1 MKFVKK
7 FDIVNI
13 YLYTLNEFPRYYY
26 IRRQFMK
33 LLKKWIPIIKLI
45 KEDKWK
51 LIVSGILI
59 FLCGL
64 TGIFTGYLNGA
75 AVEAITNSNINLA
88 IMYLIMYFFIGVL
101 IGTILSGLANSM
113 LLKIESKLTRT
124 LGFNTY
130 KKALNLPAIAFEEMS
145 SGEIINRITNDAD
158 SLSFTFG
165 KMINMISSIVTALV
179 ILVYVFFNSW
189 IVGLILII
197 FLIILYFIIKKYT
210 PLLKD
215 AHKERKTTQDSFTS
229 LANESI
235 RGIREIKTLG
245 IKEQLIINAKKSID
259 NIFKVSK
266 KEIDLETRFNII
278 VSFLK
283 TTLEVGTFIVCII
296 LLYYKQITLTF
307 FIAMTYY
314 IYRYMWFIE
323 CLNDFTQTYQKVS
336 VSLDRVN
343 EILENQKFDDVV
355 FGNTDIKDMKG
366 IIEFKDVSFAYP
378 NEEKV
383 LDDFNLVIEPNKKVA
398 IVGAS
403 GQGKST
409 LFNLITR
416 LFDANAG
423 TISID
428 DVNILDISEECLRK
442 NVSIIRQEPFIF
454 NRTILENF
462 KIIDENIKLKDVKK
476 YVKEAYLDEYIES
489 LPKKYDT
496 LLGEGGVNL
505 SGGQKQRLAIART
518 LAKNSKII
526 LFDEATSAL
535 DNNSQEF
542 IKKSIDNLVK
552 NHTVVIVAHRL
563 STIIDADVIYVID
576 KGRVIASGTHNQ
588 LLTSCDYYKNLYKSE
603 MQEHVK

>member
-1 MKFVKK
+1 MKFIKK
-7 FDIVNI
+7 FDFINI
-13 YLYTLNEFPRYYY
+13 YLYTLNEFPGYYY

-45 KEDKWK
+45 KEDRWR
-51 LIVSGILI
+51 LIVSGILL

-113 LLKIESKLTRT
+113 LLKIESKLTRK

-266 KEIDLETRFNII
+266 KEIDLETRFNIVI
-278 VSFLK
+278 SLLK
-283 TTLEVGTFIVCII
+283 EVLEVGVFIICII

-323 CLNDFTQTYQKVS
+323 CLNDFTETYQKVS

-343 EILENQKFDDVV
+343 EILENQKFNDVV
-355 FGNTDIKDMKG
+355 FGNTDIKNMKG
-366 IIEFKDVSFAYP
+366 IIKFKDVSFSYP

-383 LDDFNLVIEPNKKVA
+383 LDDFNLIIEPNKKIA

-603 MQEHVK
+603 M

>member
-1 MKFVKK
+1 
-7 FDIVNI
+7 
-13 YLYTLNEFPRYYY
+13 
-26 IRRQFMK
+26 MK

-75 AVEAITNSNINLA
+75 AVEAITNYNINLA

-323 CLNDFTQTYQKVS
+323 CLNDFTETYQKVS

-343 EILENQKFDDVV
+343 EILENQKFNDVV
-355 FGNTDIKDMKG
+355 FGNTNINNMKG
-366 IIEFKDVSFAYP
+366 IIKFKDVSFSYP

-383 LDDFNLVIEPNKKVA
+383 LDDFNLIIEPNKKIA

-603 MQEHVK
+603 M

>member
-1 MKFVKK
+1 
-7 FDIVNI
+7 
-13 YLYTLNEFPRYYY
+13 
-26 IRRQFMK
+26 MK

-113 LLKIESKLTRT
+113 LLKIESKLTRK

-245 IKEQLIINAKKSID
+245 IKEQLINNAKKSID

-266 KEIDLETRFNII
+266 KEIDLETRFNIVI
-278 VSFLK
+278 SLLK
-283 TTLEVGTFIVCII
+283 EVLEVGVFIICII

-323 CLNDFTQTYQKVS
+323 CLNDFTETYQKVS

-343 EILENQKFDDVV
+343 EILENQKFNDVV
-355 FGNTDIKDMKG
+355 FGNTNINNMKG
-366 IIEFKDVSFAYP
+366 IIKFKDVSFSYP

-383 LDDFNLVIEPNKKVA
+383 LDDFNLVIEPNKKIA

-603 MQEHVK
+603 M

>member
-1 MKFVKK
+1 
-7 FDIVNI
+7 
-13 YLYTLNEFPRYYY
+13 
-26 IRRQFMK
+26 MK

-113 LLKIESKLTRT
+113 LLKIESKLTRK

-266 KEIDLETRFNII
+266 KEIDLETRFNIVI
-278 VSFLK
+278 SLLK
-283 TTLEVGTFIVCII
+283 EVLEVGVFIICII

-323 CLNDFTQTYQKVS
+323 CLNDFTETYQKVS

-343 EILENQKFDDVV
+343 EILENQKFNDVV
-355 FGNTDIKDMKG
+355 FGNTDIKNMKG
-366 IIEFKDVSFAYP
+366 IIKFKDVSFSYP

-383 LDDFNLVIEPNKKVA
+383 LDDFNLIIEPNKKIA

-576 KGRVIASGTHNQ
+576 KGKVIASGTHNQ

-603 MQEHVK
+603 M

>member
-1 MKFVKK
+1 
-7 FDIVNI
+7 
-13 YLYTLNEFPRYYY
+13 
-26 IRRQFMK
+26 MK

-266 KEIDLETRFNII
+266 KEIDLETRFNIVI
-278 VSFLK
+278 SLLK
-283 TTLEVGTFIVCII
+283 EVLEVGVFIICII

-323 CLNDFTQTYQKVS
+323 CLNDFTETYQKVS

-343 EILENQKFDDVV
+343 EILENQKFNDVV
-355 FGNTDIKDMKG
+355 FGNTNINNMKG
-366 IIEFKDVSFAYP
+366 IIKFKDVSFSYP

-603 MQEHVK
+603 M

>member
-1 MKFVKK
+1 MKFIKK
-7 FDIVNI
+7 FDFINI
-13 YLYTLNEFPRYYY
+13 YLYTLNEFPGYYY

-113 LLKIESKLTRT
+113 LLKIESKLTRK

-259 NIFKVSK
+259 DIFKVSK
-266 KEIDLETRFNII
+266 KEIDLETRFNIVI
-278 VSFLK
+278 SLLK
-283 TTLEVGTFIVCII
+283 EVLEVGVFIICII

-323 CLNDFTQTYQKVS
+323 CLNDFTETYQKVS

-343 EILENQKFDDVV
+343 EILENQKFNDVV
-355 FGNTDIKDMKG
+355 FGNTNINNMKG
-366 IIEFKDVSFAYP
+366 IIKFKDVSFSYP

-383 LDDFNLVIEPNKKVA
+383 LDDFNLIIEPNKKIA

-603 MQEHVK
+603 M

>member
-1 MKFVKK
+1 
-7 FDIVNI
+7 
-13 YLYTLNEFPRYYY
+13 
-26 IRRQFMK
+26 MK

-113 LLKIESKLTRT
+113 LLKIESKLTRK

-189 IVGLILII
+189 IVGLILIV

-259 NIFKVSK
+259 DIFKVSK
-266 KEIDLETRFNII
+266 KEIDLETRFNIVI
-278 VSFLK
+278 SLLK
-283 TTLEVGTFIVCII
+283 EVLEVGVFIICII

-323 CLNDFTQTYQKVS
+323 CLNDFTETYQKVS

-343 EILENQKFDDVV
+343 EILENQKFNDVV
-355 FGNTDIKDMKG
+355 FGNTDIKNMKG
-366 IIEFKDVSFAYP
+366 IIKFKDVSFSYP

-383 LDDFNLVIEPNKKVA
+383 LDDFNLIIEPNKKIA

-576 KGRVIASGTHNQ
+576 KGKVIASGTHNQ

-603 MQEHVK
+603 M

>member
-1 MKFVKK
+1 
-7 FDIVNI
+7 
-13 YLYTLNEFPRYYY
+13 
-26 IRRQFMK
+26 MK

-75 AVEAITNSNINLA
+75 AVEAITNSNISLA

-266 KEIDLETRFNII
+266 KEIDLETRFNIVI
-278 VSFLK
+278 SLLK
-283 TTLEVGTFIVCII
+283 EVLEVGVFIICII

-323 CLNDFTQTYQKVS
+323 CLNDFTETYQKVS

-343 EILENQKFDDVV
+343 EILENQKFNDVV
-355 FGNTDIKDMKG
+355 FGNTNINNMKG
-366 IIEFKDVSFAYP
+366 IIKFKDVSFSYP

-383 LDDFNLVIEPNKKVA
+383 LDDFNLIIEPNKKIA

-588 LLTSCDYYKNLYKSE
+588 LLTSCDYYKNLYKCE
-603 MQEHVK
+603 M

>member
-1 MKFVKK
+1 
-7 FDIVNI
+7 
-13 YLYTLNEFPRYYY
+13 
-26 IRRQFMK
+26 MK

-45 KEDKWK
+45 KEDRWR
-51 LIVSGILI
+51 LIVSGILL

-189 IVGLILII
+189 IVGLILIV

-259 NIFKVSK
+259 DIFKVSK
-266 KEIDLETRFNII
+266 KEIDLETRFNIVI
-278 VSFLK
+278 SLLK
-283 TTLEVGTFIVCII
+283 EVLEVGVFIICII
-296 LLYYKQITLTF
+296 LFYYKQITLTF

-323 CLNDFTQTYQKVS
+323 CLNDFTETYQKVS

-343 EILENQKFDDVV
+343 EILENQKFNDVV
-355 FGNTDIKDMKG
+355 FGNTDIKNMKG
-366 IIEFKDVSFAYP
+366 IIKFKDVSFSYP

-383 LDDFNLVIEPNKKVA
+383 LDDFNLIIEPNKKIA

-576 KGRVIASGTHNQ
+576 KGKVIASGTHNQ

-603 MQEHVK
+603 M

>member
-1 MKFVKK
+1 
-7 FDIVNI
+7 
-13 YLYTLNEFPRYYY
+13 
-26 IRRQFMK
+26 MK

-45 KEDKWK
+45 KEDRWR
-51 LIVSGILI
+51 LIVSGILL

-101 IGTILSGLANSM
+101 IGTLLSGLANSM

-189 IVGLILII
+189 IVGLILIV

-259 NIFKVSK
+259 DIFKVSK

-278 VSFLK
+278 ISLLK
-283 TTLEVGTFIVCII
+283 EVLEVGVFIICII

-323 CLNDFTQTYQKVS
+323 CLNDFTETYQKVS

-343 EILENQKFDDVV
+343 EILENQKFNDVV
-355 FGNTDIKDMKG
+355 FGNTNIKNMKG
-366 IIEFKDVSFAYP
+366 IIKFKDVSFSYP

-383 LDDFNLVIEPNKKVA
+383 LDDFNLIIEPNKKIA

-416 LFDANAG
+416 LFDANDG

-576 KGRVIASGTHNQ
+576 KGKVIASGTHNQ

-603 MQEHVK
+603 M

>member
-1 MKFVKK
+1 
-7 FDIVNI
+7 
-13 YLYTLNEFPRYYY
+13 
-26 IRRQFMK
+26 MK

-189 IVGLILII
+189 IVGLILIV

-210 PLLKD
+210 PLLKN

-259 NIFKVSK
+259 DIFKVSK
-266 KEIDLETRFNII
+266 KEIDLETRFNIVI
-278 VSFLK
+278 SLLK
-283 TTLEVGTFIVCII
+283 EVLEVGVFIICII

-323 CLNDFTQTYQKVS
+323 CLNDFTETYQKVS

-343 EILENQKFDDVV
+343 EILENQKFNDVV
-355 FGNTDIKDMKG
+355 FGNTDIKNMKG
-366 IIEFKDVSFAYP
+366 IIKFKDVSFSYP

-383 LDDFNLVIEPNKKVA
+383 LDDFNLIIEPNKKIA

-603 MQEHVK
+603 M

>member
-1 MKFVKK
+1 
-7 FDIVNI
+7 
-13 YLYTLNEFPRYYY
+13 
-26 IRRQFMK
+26 MK

-51 LIVSGILI
+51 LVVSGIII

-101 IGTILSGLANSM
+101 IGTLLSGLANSM

-189 IVGLILII
+189 IVGLILIV

-259 NIFKVSK
+259 DIFKVSK
-266 KEIDLETRFNII
+266 KEIDLETRFNIVI
-278 VSFLK
+278 SLLK
-283 TTLEVGTFIVCII
+283 EVLEVGVFIICII

-323 CLNDFTQTYQKVS
+323 CLNDFTETYQKVS

-343 EILENQKFDDVV
+343 EILENQKFNDVV
-355 FGNTDIKDMKG
+355 FGNTNIKNMKG
-366 IIEFKDVSFAYP
+366 IIKFKDVSFSYP

-383 LDDFNLVIEPNKKVA
+383 LDDFNLIIEPNKKIA

-603 MQEHVK
+603 M

>member
-1 MKFVKK
+1 MKFIKK
-7 FDIVNI
+7 FDFINI

-266 KEIDLETRFNII
+266 KEIDLETRFNIVI
-278 VSFLK
+278 SLLK
-283 TTLEVGTFIVCII
+283 EVLEVGVFIICII

-323 CLNDFTQTYQKVS
+323 CLNDFTETYQKVS

-343 EILENQKFDDVV
+343 EILENQKFNDVV
-355 FGNTDIKDMKG
+355 FGNTNINNMKG
-366 IIEFKDVSFAYP
+366 IIKFNDVSFSYP

-383 LDDFNLVIEPNKKVA
+383 LDDFNLIIEPNKKIA

-603 MQEHVK
+603 M

>member
-1 MKFVKK
+1 
-7 FDIVNI
+7 
-13 YLYTLNEFPRYYY
+13 
-26 IRRQFMK
+26 MK

-75 AVEAITNSNINLA
+75 AVEAITNSNISLA

-189 IVGLILII
+189 IVGLILIV

-245 IKEQLIINAKKSID
+245 IKEQLINNAKKSID

-266 KEIDLETRFNII
+266 KEIDLETRFNIVI
-278 VSFLK
+278 SLLK
-283 TTLEVGTFIVCII
+283 EVLEVGVFIICII

-323 CLNDFTQTYQKVS
+323 CLNDFTETYQKVS

-343 EILENQKFDDVV
+343 EILENQKFNDVV
-355 FGNTDIKDMKG
+355 FGNTNINNMKG
-366 IIEFKDVSFAYP
+366 IIKFKDVSFSYP

-383 LDDFNLVIEPNKKVA
+383 LDDFNLIIEPNKKIA

-603 MQEHVK
+603 M

>member
-1 MKFVKK
+1 
-7 FDIVNI
+7 
-13 YLYTLNEFPRYYY
+13 
-26 IRRQFMK
+26 MK
-33 LLKKWIPIIKLI
+33 LLKKWVPIIKLI

-64 TGIFTGYLNGA
+64 AGIFTGYLNGA
-75 AVEAITNSNINLA
+75 AVEAITNSNAKLA
-88 IMYLIMYFFIGVL
+88 IMYLTMYFFIGVF
-101 IGTILSGLANSM
+101 IGTILSSLANSM
-113 LLKIESKLTRT
+113 LLKIESKLTRV

-130 KKALNLPAIAFEEMS
+130 KKALNLPAVAFEEMS
-145 SGEIINRITNDAD
+145 GGEIINRITNDTD

-189 IVGLILII
+189 IVGLILIA

-215 AHKERKTTQDSFTS
+215 AHKERKASQDTFTS

-245 IKEQLIINAKKSID
+245 IKNQLITNAKKSIGD
-259 NIFKVSK
+259 IFKISK
-266 KEIDLETRFNII
+266 KEINLETRFNII

-576 KGRVIASGTHNQ
+576 KGKVIASGTHNQ

-603 MQEHVK
+603 M

>member
-1 MKFVKK
+1 MKFIKK
-7 FDIVNI
+7 FDFINI
-13 YLYTLNEFPRYYY
+13 YLYTLNEFPGYYY

-113 LLKIESKLTRT
+113 LLKIESKLTRK

-266 KEIDLETRFNII
+266 KEIDLETRFNIVI
-278 VSFLK
+278 SLLK
-283 TTLEVGTFIVCII
+283 EVLEVGVFIICII

-323 CLNDFTQTYQKVS
+323 CLNDFTETYQKVS

-343 EILENQKFDDVV
+343 EILENQKFNDVV
-355 FGNTDIKDMKG
+355 FGNTDIKNMKG
-366 IIEFKDVSFAYP
+366 IIKFKDVSFSYP

-383 LDDFNLVIEPNKKVA
+383 LDDFNLIIEPNKKIA

-542 IKKSIDNLVK
+542 IKKSIDNFVK

-603 MQEHVK
+603 M

>member
-1 MKFVKK
+1 MKFIKK
-7 FDIVNI
+7 FDFINV

-101 IGTILSGLANSM
+101 IGTILSSLANSM

-197 FLIILYFIIKKYT
+197 FLIILYFIIKRYT

-266 KEIDLETRFNII
+266 KEIDLETRFNIV
-278 VSFLK
+278 VSLLK
-283 TTLEVGTFIVCII
+283 EVLEVGVFIICII

-323 CLNDFTQTYQKVS
+323 CLNDFTETYQKVS

-343 EILENQKFDDVV
+343 EILENQKFNDVV
-355 FGNTDIKDMKG
+355 FGNTNINNMKG
-366 IIEFKDVSFAYP
+366 IIKFNDVSFSYP

-383 LDDFNLVIEPNKKVA
+383 LDDFNLIIEPNKKIA

-603 MQEHVK
+603 M

>member
-1 MKFVKK
+1 MKFIKK
-7 FDIVNI
+7 FDFINI
-13 YLYTLNEFPRYYY
+13 YLYTLNEFPGYYY

-266 KEIDLETRFNII
+266 KEIDLETRFNIVI
-278 VSFLK
+278 SLLK
-283 TTLEVGTFIVCII
+283 EVLEVGVFIICII

-323 CLNDFTQTYQKVS
+323 CLNDFTETYQKVS

-343 EILENQKFDDVV
+343 EILENQKFNDVV
-355 FGNTDIKDMKG
+355 FGNTNINNMKG
-366 IIEFKDVSFAYP
+366 IIKFKDVSFSYP

-383 LDDFNLVIEPNKKVA
+383 LDDFNLIIEPNKKIA

-603 MQEHVK
+603 M

>member
-1 MKFVKK
+1 
-7 FDIVNI
+7 
-13 YLYTLNEFPRYYY
+13 
-26 IRRQFMK
+26 MK
-33 LLKKWIPIIKLI
+33 LLKRWIPLMKLV

-51 LIVSGILI
+51 LIISGILI

-75 AVEAITNSNINLA
+75 AVEAVTSGNVRNAVI
-88 IMYLIMYFFIGVL
+88 YLILYFIIGVL
-101 IGTILSGLANSM
+101 IGTFLAGIANSI
-113 LLKIESKLTRT
+113 LLKIESKLTRVI
-124 LGFNTY
+124 GFNTY
-130 KKALNLPAIAFEEMS
+130 KKALNLPAVAFEEMS
-145 SGEIINRITNDAD
+145 SGEIINRITSDAD

-189 IVGLILII
+189 IVGLILIS
-197 FLIILYFIIKKYT
+197 FLVVLYFIIKKYN

-215 AHKERKTTQDSFTS
+215 AHKERKASQDVFTS

-245 IKEQLIINAKKSID
+245 IKDHLITSAKKNVD
-259 NIFKVSK
+259 DIFKISK
-266 KEIDLETRFNII
+266 KEINLETRFDII

-283 TTLEVGTFIVCII
+283 TTLEVGTFIVCIV

-323 CLNDFTQTYQKVS
+323 CLNDFTQTYQKIS

-343 EILENQKFDDVV
+343 EILENKKYNDVV
-355 FGNTDIKDMKG
+355 FGKTNIEKVKG
-366 IIEFKDVSFAYP
+366 EIEFKNVTFAYP
-378 NEEKV
+378 NEDSV
-383 LDDFNLVIEPNKKVA
+383 LKDFNLVIEPNKKIA

-416 LFDANAG
+416 LFDASKG
-423 TISID
+423 EITID
-428 DVNILDISEECLRK
+428 GVNILDISEECLRK
-442 NVSIIRQEPFIF
+442 NISIIRQDPFIF
-454 NRTILENF
+454 NRTIMENF
-462 KIIDENIKLKDVKK
+462 KIVDEDIKLKEVKACI
-476 YVKEAYLDEYIES
+476 KEAYLDEYIES

-496 LLGEGGVNL
+496 VLGEGGVNL

-518 LAKNSKII
+518 LAKKSKII

-552 NHTVVIVAHRL
+552 DHTVVIVAHRL
-563 STIIDADVIYVID
+563 STIIDADIIYVID
-576 KGRVIASGTHNQ
+576 DGKVIASGTHKT
-588 LLTSCDYYKNLYKSE
+588 LLKSCDYYKNLYKTE
-603 MQEHVK
+603 M

>member
-1 MKFVKK
+1 
-7 FDIVNI
+7 
-13 YLYTLNEFPRYYY
+13 
-26 IRRQFMK
+26 MK

-51 LIVSGILI
+51 LVVSGILL

-101 IGTILSGLANSM
+101 IGTLLSGLANSM

-189 IVGLILII
+189 IVGLILIV

-259 NIFKVSK
+259 DIFKVSK
-266 KEIDLETRFNII
+266 KEIDLETRFNIVI
-278 VSFLK
+278 SLLK
-283 TTLEVGTFIVCII
+283 EVLEVGVFIICII

-323 CLNDFTQTYQKVS
+323 CLNDFTETYQKVS

-343 EILENQKFDDVV
+343 EILENQKFNDVV
-355 FGNTDIKDMKG
+355 FGNTNIKNMKG
-366 IIEFKDVSFAYP
+366 IIKFKDVSFSYP

-383 LDDFNLVIEPNKKVA
+383 LDDFNLIIEPNKKIA

-603 MQEHVK
+603 M

>member
-1 MKFVKK
+1 
-7 FDIVNI
+7 
-13 YLYTLNEFPRYYY
+13 
-26 IRRQFMK
+26 MK

-259 NIFKVSK
+259 GIFKVSK
-266 KEIDLETRFNII
+266 KEIDLETRFNIVI
-278 VSFLK
+278 SLLK
-283 TTLEVGTFIVCII
+283 EVLEVGVFIICII

-323 CLNDFTQTYQKVS
+323 CLNDFTETYQKVS

-343 EILENQKFDDVV
+343 EILENQKFNDVV
-355 FGNTDIKDMKG
+355 FGNTDIKNMKG
-366 IIEFKDVSFAYP
+366 IIKFKDVSFSYP

-383 LDDFNLVIEPNKKVA
+383 LDDFNLIIEPNKKIA

-416 LFDANAG
+416 LFDANDG

-576 KGRVIASGTHNQ
+576 KGKVIASGTHNQ

-603 MQEHVK
+603 M

>member
-1 MKFVKK
+1 
-7 FDIVNI
+7 
-13 YLYTLNEFPRYYY
+13 
-26 IRRQFMK
+26 MK
-33 LLKKWIPIIKLI
+33 LV

-51 LIVSGILI
+51 LIISGILI

-75 AVEAITNSNINLA
+75 AVEAVTTGNVRNAVI
-88 IMYLIMYFFIGVL
+88 YLILYFIIGVL
-101 IGTILSGLANSM
+101 IGTFLAGIANSI
-113 LLKIESKLTRT
+113 LFKIESKLTRAI
-124 LGFNTY
+124 GFNTY
-130 KKALNLPAIAFEEMS
+130 KKALNLPAVAFEEMS
-145 SGEIINRITNDAD
+145 SGEIINRITSDAD
-158 SLSFTFG
+158 SLSFIFG

-189 IVGLILII
+189 IVGLILIL
-197 FLIILYFIIKKYT
+197 FLVILYFVIKKYN

-215 AHKERKTTQDSFTS
+215 AHKERKTSHDVFTS

-245 IKEQLIINAKKSID
+245 IKDHLITSAKKNVD
-259 NIFKVSK
+259 DIFKISK
-266 KEIDLETRFNII
+266 KEINLETRFGII
-278 VSFLK
+278 VGFLK

-323 CLNDFTQTYQKVS
+323 CLNDFTQTYQKIS

-343 EILENQKFDDVV
+343 EILENKKYNDVV
-355 FGNTDIKDMKG
+355 FGKTNLENVKG
-366 IIEFKDVSFAYP
+366 EIEFKNVTFAYP
-378 NEEKV
+378 NEESV
-383 LDDFNLVIEPNKKVA
+383 LKDFNLVIEPNKKIA

-416 LFDANAG
+416 LFDASKG
-423 TISID
+423 EITID
-428 DVNILDISEECLRK
+428 GVNILDISEECLRK
-442 NVSIIRQEPFIF
+442 NISIIRQDPFIF
-454 NRTILENF
+454 NRTIMENF
-462 KIIDENIKLKDVKK
+462 KIVDEDIKLKEVKACI
-476 YVKEAYLDEYIES
+476 KEAYLDEYIES

-496 LLGEGGVNL
+496 VLGEGGVNL

-518 LAKNSKII
+518 LAKKSKII

-552 NHTVVIVAHRL
+552 DHTVVIVAHRL
-563 STIIDADVIYVID
+563 STIIDADIIYVID
-576 KGRVIASGTHNQ
+576 DGKVIASGTHKT
-588 LLTSCDYYKNLYKSE
+588 LLKSCDYYKNLYTTE
-603 MQEHVK
+603 L

>member
-1 MKFVKK
+1 
-7 FDIVNI
+7 
-13 YLYTLNEFPRYYY
+13 
-26 IRRQFMK
+26 MK

-75 AVEAITNSNINLA
+75 AVEAITSSNISLA

-259 NIFKVSK
+259 DIFKVSK
-266 KEIDLETRFNII
+266 KEIDLETRFNIVI
-278 VSFLK
+278 SLLK
-283 TTLEVGTFIVCII
+283 EVLEVGVFIICII

-323 CLNDFTQTYQKVS
+323 CLNDFTETYQKVS

-343 EILENQKFDDVV
+343 EILENQKFNDVV
-355 FGNTDIKDMKG
+355 FGNTNINNMKG
-366 IIEFKDVSFAYP
+366 IIKFKDVSFSYP

-383 LDDFNLVIEPNKKVA
+383 LDDFNLIIEPNKKIA

-576 KGRVIASGTHNQ
+576 KGKVIASGTHNQ

-603 MQEHVK
+603 M

>member
-1 MKFVKK
+1 
-7 FDIVNI
+7 
-13 YLYTLNEFPRYYY
+13 
-26 IRRQFMK
+26 MK

-45 KEDKWK
+45 KEDRWR
-51 LIVSGILI
+51 LIVSGILL

-113 LLKIESKLTRT
+113 LLKIESKLTRK

-266 KEIDLETRFNII
+266 KEIDLETRFNIVI
-278 VSFLK
+278 SLLK
-283 TTLEVGTFIVCII
+283 EVLEVGVFIICII

-323 CLNDFTQTYQKVS
+323 CLNDFTETYQKVS

-343 EILENQKFDDVV
+343 EILENQKFNDVV
-355 FGNTDIKDMKG
+355 FGNTDIKNMKG
-366 IIEFKDVSFAYP
+366 IIKFKDVSFSYP

-383 LDDFNLVIEPNKKVA
+383 LDDFNLIIEPNKKIA

-603 MQEHVK
+603 M

>member
-1 MKFVKK
+1 MKFIKK
-7 FDIVNI
+7 FDFINI
-13 YLYTLNEFPRYYY
+13 YLYTLNEFPGYYY

-113 LLKIESKLTRT
+113 LLKIESKLTRK

-130 KKALNLPAIAFEEMS
+130 KKALNLPTIAFEEMS

-259 NIFKVSK
+259 DIFKVSK
-266 KEIDLETRFNII
+266 KEIDLETRFNIVI
-278 VSFLK
+278 SLLK
-283 TTLEVGTFIVCII
+283 EVLEVGVFIICII

-323 CLNDFTQTYQKVS
+323 CLNDFTETYQKVS

-343 EILENQKFDDVV
+343 EILENQKFNDVV
-355 FGNTDIKDMKG
+355 FGNTNINNMKG
-366 IIEFKDVSFAYP
+366 IIKFKDVSFSYP

-383 LDDFNLVIEPNKKVA
+383 LDDFNLIIEPNKKIA

-603 MQEHVK
+603 M

>member
-1 MKFVKK
+1 
-7 FDIVNI
+7 
-13 YLYTLNEFPRYYY
+13 
-26 IRRQFMK
+26 MK

-45 KEDKWK
+45 KEDRWR
-51 LIVSGILI
+51 LIVSGILL

-101 IGTILSGLANSM
+101 IGTLLSGLANSL

-189 IVGLILII
+189 IVGLILIV

-259 NIFKVSK
+259 DIFKVSK
-266 KEIDLETRFNII
+266 KEIDLETRFNIVI
-278 VSFLK
+278 SLLK
-283 TTLEVGTFIVCII
+283 EVLEVGVFIICII

-323 CLNDFTQTYQKVS
+323 CLNDFTETYQKVS

-343 EILENQKFDDVV
+343 EILENQKFNDVV
-355 FGNTDIKDMKG
+355 FGNTDIKNMKG
-366 IIEFKDVSFAYP
+366 IIKFKDVSFSYP

-383 LDDFNLVIEPNKKVA
+383 LDDFNLIIEPNKKIA

-489 LPKKYDT
+489 LPKKYNT

-576 KGRVIASGTHNQ
+576 KGKVIASGTHNQ

-603 MQEHVK
+603 M

>member
-1 MKFVKK
+1 
-7 FDIVNI
+7 
-13 YLYTLNEFPRYYY
+13 
-26 IRRQFMK
+26 MK
-33 LLKKWIPIIKLI
+33 LLKKWVPIIKLI

-64 TGIFTGYLNGA
+64 AGIFTGYLNGA
-75 AVEAITNSNINLA
+75 AVEAITNSNAKLA
-88 IMYLIMYFFIGVL
+88 IMYLTMYFFIGVF
-101 IGTILSGLANSM
+101 IGTILSSLANSM
-113 LLKIESKLTRT
+113 LLKIESKLTRV

-130 KKALNLPAIAFEEMS
+130 KKALNLPAVAFEEMS
-145 SGEIINRITNDAD
+145 GGEIINRITNDTD

-189 IVGLILII
+189 IVGLILIA

-215 AHKERKTTQDSFTS
+215 AHKERKASQDTFTS

-245 IKEQLIINAKKSID
+245 IKDQLITNAKKSIGD
-259 NIFKVSK
+259 IFKISK
-266 KEIDLETRFNII
+266 KEINLETRFNII

-416 LFDANAG
+416 LFDAKTG

-603 MQEHVK
+603 M

>member
-1 MKFVKK
+1 
-7 FDIVNI
+7 
-13 YLYTLNEFPRYYY
+13 
-26 IRRQFMK
+26 MK
-33 LLKKWIPIIKLI
+33 LLKRWIPLMKLV

-51 LIVSGILI
+51 LIISGILI

-75 AVEAITNSNINLA
+75 AVEAITSGNVRNAVI
-88 IMYLIMYFFIGVL
+88 YLILYFIIGVL
-101 IGTILSGLANSM
+101 IGTFLSGIANSI
-113 LLKIESKLTRT
+113 LLKIESKLTRAI
-124 LGFNTY
+124 GFNTY
-130 KKALNLPAIAFEEMS
+130 KKALTLPAVAFEEMS
-145 SGEIINRITNDAD
+145 SGEIINRITSDAD

-189 IVGLILII
+189 IVGLILIS
-197 FLIILYFIIKKYT
+197 FLVVLYFIIKKYN

-215 AHKERKTTQDSFTS
+215 AHKERKASQDVFTS

-245 IKEQLIINAKKSID
+245 IKDHLIINAKR
-259 NIFKVSK
+259 NIEDLFKLSK
-266 KEIDLETRFNII
+266 KEINLQTRFGII
-278 VSFLK
+278 VDFLK
-283 TTLEVGTFIVCII
+283 TTLEVGTFIVCIV

-323 CLNDFTQTYQKVS
+323 CLNDFTQTYQKIS

-343 EILENQKFDDVV
+343 EILENKKYNDVV
-355 FGNTDIKDMKG
+355 FGKTTIENVKG
-366 IIEFKDVSFAYP
+366 EIEFKNVTFAYP
-378 NEEKV
+378 NEDSV
-383 LDDFNLVIEPNKKVA
+383 LKDFNLVIEPNKKIA

-416 LFDANAG
+416 LFDASKG
-423 TISID
+423 EITID
-428 DVNILDISEECLRK
+428 GVNILDISEECLRK
-442 NVSIIRQEPFIF
+442 NISIIRQDPFIF
-454 NRTILENF
+454 NRTIMENF
-462 KIIDENIKLKDVKK
+462 KIVDEDIKLKEVKACI
-476 YVKEAYLDEYIES
+476 KEAYLDEYIES

-496 LLGEGGVNL
+496 VLGEGGVNL

-518 LAKNSKII
+518 LAKKSKII

-552 NHTVVIVAHRL
+552 DHTVVIVAHRL
-563 STIIDADVIYVID
+563 STIIDADIIYVID
-576 KGRVIASGTHNQ
+576 DGKVIASGTHKT
-588 LLTSCDYYKNLYKSE
+588 LLKSCDYYKNLYKTE
-603 MQEHVK
+603 M